1 MAPSFDGKVIIVTGG
16 ARGIGRVYSNELAKA
31 GAKVVVSDVLD
42 GEPCASE
49 IRQRGQ
55 EAVFVEAD
63 VTSED
68 SVTALAAAVRDRFGR
83 IDGLVNNAAIFADLR
98 HAPFDEVTVA
108 EWDAVMDVNVKGV
121 WLASRAVY
129 PYMKEQGAGKIV
141 NIASGVPFK
150 GVPVYVHYT
159 VSKGAVVALT
169 RALARAAGKHGVCV
183 NAVAPGL
190 TRSES
195 LLEVRGALVDED
207 DAPQIQSR
215 AIPRSQYP
223 EDIVGAVLFFLSD
236 ASNFITGQTLLVDGG
251 SYMH

>member
-1 MAPSFDGKVIIVTGG
+1 MAGTFDGKVIIVTGG
-16 ARGIGRVYSNELAKA
+16 SRGIGQVYSRELAKA

-42 GEPCASE
+42 GEPCASG
-49 IRQRGQ
+49 IREQGG
-55 EAVFVEAD
+55 EAFFVAGD
-63 VTSED
+63 VTRED
-68 SVTALAAAVRDRFGR
+68 SVKAMAAAAKDRSGR
-83 IDGLVNNAAIFADLR
+83 IDGLVNNAAIFADVR
-98 HAPFDEVTVA
+98 YAPFDDITVA
-108 EWDAVMDVNVKGV
+108 EWDQVMDVNVKGV

-129 PYMKEQGAGKIV
+129 PYMKEQGSGKIV

-150 GVPVYVHYT
+150 GIPVYVHYT

-169 RALARAAGKHGVCV
+169 RALARGTGKDGICV

-195 LLEVRGALVDED
+195 LLAVRGGLVDED
-207 DAPQIQSR
+207 DVPQIQSR

-223 EDIVGAVLFFLSD
+223 EDIVGAVMFFLSD
-236 ASNFITGQTLLVDGG
+236 AASFITGQTLLVDGG

>member
-1 MAPSFDGKVIIVTGG
+1 MAADFDGKVIIVTGA
-16 ARGIGRVYSNELAKA
+16 ARGIGRVYSRELASA
-31 GAKVVVSDVLD
+31 GARVVVSDILD
-42 GEPCASE
+42 GETCASE
-49 IRQRGQ
+49 IREQGG
-55 EAVFVEAD
+55 EAVFVKAD
-63 VTSED
+63 VTSEE
-68 SVTALAAAVRDRFGR
+68 SVTALAAAAHGRYGR
-83 IDGLVNNAAIFADLR
+83 IDGLVNNAAIFADVR
-98 HAPFDEVTVA
+98 YAPFDQISVP
-108 EWDAVMDVNVKGV
+108 EWDQVMDVNVKGV

-129 PYMKEQGAGKIV
+129 PYMKDQGSGKIV

-150 GVPVYVHYT
+150 GIPVYVHYT

-169 RALARAAGKHGVCV
+169 RALARGTGKDGICV

-195 LLEVRGALVDED
+195 LLAARGGLVDED
-207 DAPQIQSR
+207 DAPQILSR

-236 ASNFITGQTLLVDGG
+236 AASFITGQTLLVDGG

>member
-1 MAPSFDGKVIIVTGG
+1 MAPTFDDKVIIITGG
-16 ARGIGRVYSNELAKA
+16 ARGIGRVYSQELAKA
-31 GAKVVVSDVLD
+31 GAKVVVSDILD

-49 IRQRGQ
+49 IREGGG
-55 EAVFVEAD
+55 EAVFVKAD
-63 VTSED
+63 VTSEE
-68 SVTALAAAVRDRFGR
+68 SVKALAAAAHDRYGR
-83 IDGLVNNAAIFADLR
+83 IDGLVNNAAIFADIR
-98 HAPFDEVTVA
+98 YAPFDEISVA
-108 EWDAVMDVNVKGV
+108 EWDQVMDVNVKGV

-129 PYMKEQGAGKIV
+129 PYMKEQGSGKIV

-150 GVPVYVHYT
+150 GIPVYAHYT

-169 RALARAAGKHGVCV
+169 RVLARATGKDGICV

-195 LLEVRGALVDED
+195 LLEARGGLVDED
-207 DAPQIQSR
+207 DVPQIQSR

-223 EDIVGAVLFFLSD
+223 EDLVGAVMFFLSD
-236 ASNFITGQTLLVDGG
+236 AASFITGQTLLVDGG

>member
-1 MAPSFDGKVIIVTGG
+1 MAPGFEGKVIIVTGG
-16 ARGIGRVYSNELAKA
+16 ARGIGRVYSRELARA
-31 GAKVVVSDVLD
+31 GAKVVVSDILD

-49 IRQRGQ
+49 IREQGH
-55 EAVFVEAD
+55 EALFVKAD

-68 SVTALAAAVRDRFGR
+68 SVTALAATARDRFGR
-83 IDGLVNNAAIFADLR
+83 IDGLVNNAAIFADVR
-98 HAPFDEVTVA
+98 HAPFDEITVA

-129 PYMKEQGAGKIV
+129 PCMREQGSGKIV

-150 GVPVYVHYT
+150 GIPVYAHYT

-169 RALARAAGKHGVCV
+169 RVLARAAGKDGICV

-195 LLEVRGALVDED
+195 LLEVRGGLVDED
-207 DAPQIQSR
+207 DVPQIQSR

-236 ASNFITGQTLLVDGG
+236 AASFITGQTLLVDGG